1 MVIINVIP
9 KITHFINF
17 KQNLAGFSEDSDYT
31 SDVNFPVNGPLS
43 NPSGSNYLPHTN
55 NVLVRQKQ
63 QLQLQQ
69 QQPYSDHN
77 SQQHPQDHYYYD
89 TGQKQ
94 VKKKNEQYSC
104 RLMILWI
111 QKGVSY
117 VTLEYATV
125 V

>member
-1 MVIINVIP
+1 MVIIPIIIP
-9 KITHFINF
+9 KITDFINF

-94 VKKKNEQYSC
+94 VKVKE
-104 RLMILWI
+104 LTI
-111 QKGVSY
+111 QLSTYDIVDPKGCFLRY
-117 VTLEYATV
+117 P
-125 V
+125 